1 MTILTILGCGI
12 LLMVLA
18 GLFLTPLLDG
28 MFDWGVDV
36 PENMEE
42 DLEE

>member
-1 MTILTILGCGI
+1 MTILMMLGCGI

-28 MFDWGVDV
+28 MFDWDVDV
-36 PENMEE
+36 PEDMEE
-42 DLEE
+42 DLKE